1 MRLVPLVE
9 IISQTLSFKT
19 TSKRVQNEY
28 FRLVDELGSEFRIL
42 VQTPFGDLSHVG
54 GEDLAQAVMM
64 VRAGRVRVD
73 PGYDGVYGSVSL
85 SPIGDCKA

>member
-9 IISQTLSFKT
+9 IISQTLSSRT

-42 VQTPFGDLSHVG
+42 VQTSSGDLADVG

-85 SPIGDCKA
+85 SPDGDRYV

>member
-9 IISQTLSFKT
+9 IIAQTLRYSI

-28 FRLVDELGSEFRIL
+28 LRLVDELGSEFTIL
-42 VQTPFGDLSHVG
+42 VQTPFGDLAHVG
-54 GEDLAQAVMM
+54 GENLAQTVMM
-64 VRAGRVRVD
+64 VRAGRVRVN